1 MPDNQVTY
9 VHSTASVTA
18 STTEVV
24 AALAGR
30 KYLRL
35 TNNHATITVFLR
47 VGAAAT
53 LNTGIR
59 LAPAGGTFEM
69 RQDANS
75 VDPRVVNG
83 IGDAAGPSVILVT
96 QA

>member
-1 MPDNQVTY
+1 MPDNQVTT
-9 VHSTASVTA
+9 VHSTASVTD
-18 STTEVV
+18 STTLVV

-35 TNNHATITVFLR
+35 TNNHATIVVYLR
-47 VGAAAT
+47 IGAAAT

-59 LAPAGGTFEM
+59 LAPLGGTYEM
-69 RQDANS
+69 RQDANN
-75 VDPRVVNG
+75 VDPRIVNG
-83 IGDAAGPSVILVT
+83 IGDAAGPSAILVA

>member
-1 MPDNQVTY
+1 MPDNQVTI
-9 VHSTASVTA
+9 VHSTASVDD
-18 STTEVV
+18 STTEVIV
-24 AALAGR
+24 AAANR

-35 TNNHATITVFLR
+35 TNNHPTITVFLR
-47 VGAAAT
+47 IGAAAT

-59 LAPAGGTFEM
+59 LDPAGGTYEM
-69 RQDANS
+69 RQDANN

-83 IGDAAGPSVILVT
+83 IGDAAGPAVILVA

>member
-1 MPDNQVTY
+1 MPDNQVTI
-9 VHSTASVTA
+9 VHSTASVDD

-24 AALAGR
+24 AAASNR

-35 TNNHATITVFLR
+35 TNLHATITVFLR
-47 VGAAAT
+47 IGAAAT

-59 LAPAGGTFEM
+59 LGPVGGTYEM
-69 RQDANS
+69 RQDANN
-75 VDPRVVNG
+75 VDPRVING
-83 IGDAAGPSVILVT
+83 IGDAAGPSIILVA